1 MAALIVGGDNIESI
15 KEELKAQG
23 IRQITHWS
31 GRKHGDKNNV
41 IPRNVEL
48 IVVLVNYVN
57 HSLSCKV
64 KKEAKRLNLPVIYNK
79 NARYLFTSLNSSLHQ

>member
-15 KEELKAQG
+15 KEELHAKG
-23 IRQITHWS
+23 IHKITHWN

-41 IPRNVEL
+41 IPSNVQL

-64 KKEAKRLNLPVIYNK
+64 KKEAKRLNLPVVYSK
-79 NARYLFTSLNSSLHQ
+79 NSRHSFTGWNAVT

>member
-1 MAALIVGGDNIESI
+1 MAALIVGGDNIEAI
-15 KEELKAQG
+15 KDELQAQG
-23 IRQITHWS
+23 IHKITHWN

-41 IPRNVEL
+41 IPGNIEL

-64 KKEAKRLNLPVIYNK
+64 KKEARRLNLPVIYSK
-79 NARYLFTSLNSSLHQ
+79 NSRHSFSGWNAIN

>member
-15 KEELKAQG
+15 KDELQAQG
-23 IRQITHWS
+23 IRQITHWT

-64 KKEAKRLNLPVIYNK
+64 KKEAKRLKLPVIYSK
-79 NARYLFTSLNSSLHQ
+79 NSRHSFTGINAAH